1 MSNSIVP
8 VLENK
13 IPEFVRESY
22 PNFVRYIHDYLTWL
36 EQDENFLS
44 IVNNW
49 KENNEP
55 SLNVEPYVTA
65 ILTDMGFPSGQGL
78 EISKGLM
85 LNILRDFYLARGSEA
100 SFKLLFRVLFNE
112 DVDVRYPREEMLIP
126 SYAEYGERHF
136 IFTSALNRNIRN
148 FSSILTNVRENG
160 GTIRGVTSRTTASIQ
175 DIFIIYGQGTPY
187 LQIEI
192 LEPLNEFLPDEQAVI
207 SSSDSTITE
216 QIQPVLS
223 VRVVNAG
230 SGYQPGEII
239 EVSGTNLIGR
249 AVVGSVLKSG
259 IDQVSIANSGSG
271 YSVGDRIGAIS
282 EDDGFGFS
290 AYVSGVDG
298 SGGITD
304 VKITSEGY
312 NYGNLPN
319 LTINSSGGTQAHLV
333 AGSSSVGAISAV
345 EILDPFVDFD
355 QAVFSVVTEE
365 GQGAVLESVPVSRW
379 VTRSW
384 SDNRGFLEE
393 ASTLIDSDKYQQ
405 FSYTLVSS
413 IPASQYDD
421 YVADLLHPVGYV
433 RGSSIEIVSDIN
445 LELNA
450 SDIDGYSPF
459 QYIYESIL
467 GTTFTSEMDIEIRPL
482 PYIITED
489 DNILVTEE
497 DEFIEYT

>member
-8 VLENK
+8 VLANK

-36 EQDENFLS
+36 EQDENFLN

-78 EISKGLM
+78 EIGKGLM
-85 LNILRDFYLARGSEA
+85 LNVLRDFYLARGSES

-112 DVDVRYPREEMLIP
+112 DVEVRYPREEMLIP

-136 IFTSALNRNIRN
+136 IFTSALNRNMRN
-148 FSSILTNVRENG
+148 FSAILDSVRENG
-160 GTIRGVTSRTTASIQ
+160 GTIRGVTSRSTASIQ
-175 DIFIIYGQGTPY
+175 DIFIVYGQGTPY

-207 SSSDSTITE
+207 SSSSTTMTE

-230 SGYQPGEII
+230 SGYRPGEII
-239 EVSGTNLIGR
+239 EVAGSNLIGR
-249 AVVGSVLKSG
+249 AVVGSVRKSG
-259 IDQVSIANSGSG
+259 IDQVSIAASGSG

-304 VKITSEGY
+304 IVVSSEGY
-312 NYGNLPN
+312 NYGNLPD
-319 LTINSSGGTQAHLV
+319 LTINSSGDQAILV
-333 AGSSSVGAISAV
+333 AGSTSVGAITNV

-355 QAVFSVVTEE
+355 QAFFSVVSEE
-365 GQGAVLESVPVSRW
+365 GQGAILESVPVSRW

-413 IPASQYDD
+413 IPSSQYND
-421 YVADLLHPVGYV
+421 YVDDLLHPVGYI
-433 RGSSIEIVSDIN
+433 RGSSIEIVSEIN

-450 SDIDGYSPF
+450 SGIDGYVPT

-467 GTTFTSEMDIEIRPL
+467 GITFTSEMDIEMRPN
-482 PYIITED
+482 PFIVTEDDEAIITED
-489 DNILVTEE
+489 DG
-497 DEFIEYT
+497 FIVYT